1 MMGTSGWWLKDG
13 GFKCGWLKDEG
24 FKCAWLKD
32 GDFRVVVE
40 GWAL

>member
-1 MMGTSGWWLKDG
+1 MGALGWWLKDG
-13 GFKCGWLKDEG
+13 G

-40 GWAL
+40 GWGL